1 MNVFRKIKA
10 WLQRRRHA
18 CDMYSTLRTLDTRT
32 LRDLGLDRSELISV
46 AREAAGLV
54 ARERRTPFQSAS
66 LRNYL

>member
-1 MNVFRKIKA
+1 MSVFRKIKA

-32 LRDLGLDRSELISV
+32 LRDLGLERS
-46 AREAAGLV
+46 
-54 ARERRTPFQSAS
+54 Q